1 MPCSLLFEEQ
11 DATYKRSVLGE
22 TRARVAVE
30 AGMQDSWDRY
40 IGVDGGFVG
49 MHRFGASGK
58 IGDVYAKFDMTVDA
72 IVRKAKAVLS
82 DLGL

>member
-1 MPCSLLFEEQ
+1 
-11 DATYKRSVLGE
+11 
-22 TRARVAVE
+22 
-30 AGMQDSWDRY
+30 MQDSWDRY